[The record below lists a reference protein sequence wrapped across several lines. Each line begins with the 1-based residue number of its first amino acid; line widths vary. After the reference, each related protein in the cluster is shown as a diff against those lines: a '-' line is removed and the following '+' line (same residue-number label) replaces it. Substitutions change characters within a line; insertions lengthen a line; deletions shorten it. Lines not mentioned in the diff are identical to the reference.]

1 MHVTLRYVTTEYT
14 YTPIQPLPQYS
25 HKIKHAFVSPTI
37 TLAHKSLS
45 SYTTLLS
52 STGTVSAFSPIS
64 FKSASK
70 APISLTSLD
79 MASISAVHARE
90 ILDSRGNPTVEVE
103 VTTEDGLFRAS
114 VPSGASTGA
123 YEAVELRDGGDR
135 YLGKGVLKAIANVND
150 ILGPA
155 VMGMD
160 PTLQQAID
168 DVMIQLDGTPNKAK
182 FGANAILGIS
192 LAVSKAGA
200 ASKKVP
206 LYKHYAD
213 LAGNDLE
220 QFTMPVPC
228 FNVINGGSH
237 AGNKL
242 AFQEYF
248 VIPTGAKS
256 FKEAMQIGCEVYHT
270 LGKIIKAKFGG
281 DATLIGDE
289 GGFAPP
295 CDNREGCELIMEAIS
310 KAGYE
315 GMCTIGLDV
324 AASEFKVKGEDGY
337 DLDFKYDGNVITGEQ
352 LGDLYQS
359 LANDFPIVTVEDP
372 FDEDDW
378 ASWSK
383 FTSKNSDKFQVV
395 GDDLTVTNI
404 EKITRAIEEKSC
416 TCLLLKVNQIGSIS
430 ESIAAVTM
438 AKQAGWGVMTS
449 HRSGETEDTY
459 IADLAV
465 GLCTGQIKTGAP
477 CRSER
482 LAKYNQLLRIEEE
495 LGPENCVFP
504 GKNFRTTAWMG
515 QGSKVIA
522 K

>member
-1 MHVTLRYVTTEYT
+1 M
-14 YTPIQPLPQYS
+14 
-25 HKIKHAFVSPTI
+25 
-37 TLAHKSLS
+37 S
-45 SYTTLLS
+45 SVQS
-52 STGTVSAFSPIS
+52 V
-64 FKSASK
+64 
-70 APISLTSLD
+70 
-79 MASISAVHARE
+79 VARE

-103 VTTEDGLFRAS
+103 VTTDDGMFRAS

-135 YLGKGVLKAIANVND
+135 YLGKGVLKAVSNVND
-150 ILGPA
+150 VLGPA
-155 VMGMD
+155 IKGLDVTD
-160 PTLQQAID
+160 QQNID
-168 DVMIQLDGTPNKAK
+168 DVMLKLDGTPNKANM
-182 FGANAILGIS
+182 GANSILGVS

-200 ASKKVP
+200 AAKKVP

-213 LAGNDLE
+213 LAGNKNE
-220 QFTMPVPC
+220 KYTMPVPC

-256 FKEAMQIGCEVYHT
+256 FSEAMQIGCEVYHT

-295 CDNREGCELIMEAIS
+295 CDNREGCELIMEALEKS
-310 KAGYE
+310 GYTDK
-315 GMCTIGLDV
+315 CTIGLDV
-324 AASEFKVKGEDGY
+324 AASEFKVKNEDGY
-337 DLDFKYDGNVITGEQ
+337 DLDFKYDGNVITGEA
-352 LGDLYQS
+352 LGNLYQE
-359 LANDFPIVTVEDP
+359 LAADFPIVTIEDP

-378 ASWSK
+378 DSWSK
-383 FTSKNSDKFQVV
+383 FTGKNSEQFQVV

-404 EKITRAIEEKSC
+404 EKIGRAIDENSC
-416 TCLLLKVNQIGSIS
+416 TCLLLKVNQIGSVS
-430 ESIAAVTM
+430 ESIAAVKK

-495 LGPENCVFP
+495 LGAENTEYA
-504 GKNFRTTAWMG
+504 GTGFRKTSWMG
-515 QGSKVIA
+515 E
-522 K
+522 

>member
-1 MHVTLRYVTTEYT
+1 M
-14 YTPIQPLPQYS
+14 
-25 HKIKHAFVSPTI
+25 
-37 TLAHKSLS
+37 
-45 SYTTLLS
+45 
-52 STGTVSAFSPIS
+52 
-64 FKSASK
+64 
-70 APISLTSLD
+70 
-79 MASISAVHARE
+79 
-90 ILDSRGNPTVEVE
+90 
-103 VTTEDGLFRAS
+103 
-114 VPSGASTGA
+114 
-123 YEAVELRDGGDR
+123 
-135 YLGKGVLKAIANVND
+135 GKGVLGAVKNVNEV
-150 ILGPA
+150 LGPA
-155 VMGMD
+155 VLGMD
-160 PTLQQAID
+160 PTSQKEID
-168 DVMIQLDGTPNKAK
+168 DKMLELDGTKNKNNL
-182 FGANAILGIS
+182 GANAILGVS

-200 ASKKVP
+200 AAKGIP
-206 LYKHYAD
+206 LYAHYAQ
-213 LAGNDLE
+213 LAGNSE
-220 QFTMPVPC
+220 EKYTMPVPC

-256 FKEAMQIGCEVYHT
+256 FSEAMTIGCEVYHN

-295 CDNREGCELIMEAIS
+295 CDNREGCELIMEAIK

-315 GMCTIGLDV
+315 GKCTIGLDV
-324 AASEFKVKGEDGY
+324 AASEFKVKGEDQY
-337 DLDFKYDGNVITGEQ
+337 DLDFKYDGNIISGEE

-359 LANDFPIVTVEDP
+359 LAKDYPIVTIEDP

-378 ASWSK
+378 SNWSK
-383 FTSKNSDKFQVV
+383 FTEKNSEAFQVV

-404 EKITRAIEEKSC
+404 EKIERAINENSC

-430 ESIAAVTM
+430 ESIAAVTK
-438 AKQAGWGVMTS
+438 AKRAGWGVMTS

-495 LGPENCVFP
+495 LGVDNVIYA
-504 GKNFRTTAWMG
+504 GAGFRKTGWMG
-515 QGSKVIA
+515 
-522 K
+522 